1 MSNHEN
7 ILGKKIKEIRKKEG
21 MSQEEFAFQIDVSRQ
36 TVYFW
41 ENGKAFPDSKKILTI
56 CEKFNIDPNELLFN
70 NHQKENCVECAS
82 DFAEENVSTKDDL
95 DNVQRHNK
103 KNKLKLWLLIAIVIG
118 LAIILTLIIVGIF
131 TIDNPDNDNLDKLY
145 SSQWNMTPELIFYA
159 LSGLIILALIFLII
173 YKSKIVRG
181 DKQNGKNKKDNK
193 D

>member
-41 ENGKAFPDSKKILTI
+41 ENGKAFPDSKKILII

-70 NHQKENCVECAS
+70 NPQKENCVECAS
-82 DFAEENVSTKDDL
+82 DFAEENISTKDNL
-95 DNVQRHNK
+95 DNSQRHNK

-118 LAIILTLIIVGIF
+118 LAIILTLTIVGIF
-131 TIDNPDNDNLDKLY
+131 TIDKPDDGNLDKLY

-159 LSGLIILALIFLII
+159 LSGLIILVLVFLII
-173 YKSKIVRG
+173 YISKIVKG

-193 D
+193 N